1 MGTDGAVGLERLRA
15 AGWHTIAQDEASSA
29 VWGMPAA
36 AIRAGAAVE
45 TLPLDEIGPRVAS
58 RLGVPGDTR

>member
-1 MGTDGAVGLERLRA
+1 MGTDGADGMGKLRA

-36 AIRAGAAVE
+36 AIRAGAAM
-45 TLPLDEIGPRVAS
+45 EILSIDKIGDRVAS
-58 RLGVPGDTR
+58 RLGIVGAE